1 MQKTDCDLSTC
12 FFCQG
17 CQPAWL
23 ELTRLKKQ
31 TFSFKKGEQLFAEGD
46 PATGMYFM
54 QSGIIKVHKQWGG
67 DKELVIR
74 FATAHDI
81 LGIRGFGDT
90 AFRVSATVLEPAIAC
105 FIPNDHLQASL
116 QTNPGLSYKLMQ
128 FYATELQNAEQRM
141 NDLAH
146 RDVKGRIAT
155 ALLLLLDQFG
165 EDDQQFLKISISRQD
180 IASYVGTTYET
191 LFKIFSEWTAMEW
204 IKTEGKRIRIVERK
218 KLESS
223 IV

>member
-1 MQKTDCDLSTC
+1 MQKIDCDLFTC

-17 CQPAWL
+17 CQPPWL

-54 QSGIIKVHKQWGG
+54 QSGIIKVHKRWGS
-67 DKELVIR
+67 DKELIIR
-74 FATAHDI
+74 FATAGDI

-128 FYATELQNAEQRM
+128 FYAAELQNAEQRM

-146 RDVKGRIAT
+146 RDVKGRIAE
-155 ALLLLLDQFG
+155 ALLLLQQQFG
-165 EDDQQFLKISISRQD
+165 EDEQGFLKISISRQD
-180 IASYVGTTYET
+180 IASYVGATYET
-191 LFKIFSEWTAMEW
+191 LFKVFTEWTAMEW
-204 IKTEGKRIRIVERK
+204 IKTEGKRIRILIK
-218 KLESS
+218 KQLLLC